1 MEHFC
6 LVIDKSVMEYTIIV
20 IKKYE
25 EFEQDKKLFEMSN
38 VQFIR
43 FLHLLFKNKIF
54 IIIYE
59 YT

>member
-43 FLHLLFKNKIF
+43 FLHLLFKKHD
-54 IIIYE
+54 
-59 YT
+59 